1 MGDRIH
7 VSPRELREAA
17 ARLRA
22 LDAALDELHDLDVDA
37 AALGDAA
44 VADGVVEVQRGW
56 HLQRASVRQHLAT
69 LAIFVDA
76 AADAARDADA
86 TVVTGRAP

>member
-1 MGDRIH
+1 MGDRIQ
-7 VSPRELREAA
+7 VSPRELRDAA

-22 LDAALDELHDLDVDA
+22 LDAALDEPRDLDVDA
-37 AALGDAA
+37 SLLGDLG
-44 VADGVVEVQRGW
+44 VADAVVEVQRGW